1 MYLPPI
7 VLAAVDEHWES
18 AVRFCIGALI
28 TFTLGVLF
36 SSRREP
42 KGFHRE
48 EALAVVALTWLFVG
62 GCGAIPY
69 VLYGLNVVDAF
80 FESISGYT
88 TTGATVLQDFSN
100 YDRPFF
106 LWRSMTQ
113 WFGGLGVIA
122 LFIVVLPRLGIAG
135 RQLFFAEASSLD
147 SEGLT
152 PQVRKG
158 AQRLW
163 VLYSGLTIAL
173 ASLLH
178 VVAGFDWFESVTHS
192 LTTMSAGGFSPN
204 GSSIAGYES
213 ASAEWILIL
222 FMLLSGASYTLQYR
236 VLAERN
242 PRLLRD
248 GEFVLY
254 SGLIFVAGVVVAGIL
269 AEGLPTLET
278 LRLALFQ
285 TASLM
290 SSTGFA
296 STDYNYWSDSAR
308 AMLIVVMLVGGCA
321 GSAAGGPKVVRLI
334 LVLKHVAREI
344 RVTLHPR
351 AVLAIR
357 HKGVPVS
364 RDIMRSVFTLVVLFM
379 LGHFLLGTALVVL
392 GADLVVG
399 YSAALACLGN
409 IGPGFDAVGPM
420 GNFAGF
426 DPLSKVLLTLAMWL
440 GRLEIVTVLALLHFD
455 VLRGIRFR
463 GKSQS

>member
-1 MYLPPI
+1 MYVPPI
-7 VLAAVDEHWES
+7 LLALVDQRIES
-18 AVRFCIGALI
+18 AVRFAIGALL

-36 SSRREP
+36 ST
-42 KGFHRE
+42 KQQQTFHRA
-48 EALAVVALTWLFVG
+48 EALAVVALTWLLVP

-69 VLYGLNVVDAF
+69 VLYGIGAVDAV
-80 FESISGYT
+80 FESMSGFT
-88 TTGATVLQDFSN
+88 TTGATVLVDFAL
-100 YDRPFF
+100 YDRPFY

-135 RQLFFAEASSLD
+135 RQLFFTEASSLD
-147 SEGLT
+147 SEALT

-163 VLYSGLTIAL
+163 LFYSGLTGVL
-173 ASLLH
+173 GLLLFA
-178 VVAGFDWFESVTHS
+178 VSGFGWFESVTHA

-204 GSSIAGYES
+204 GSSIAGYQS
-213 ASAEWILIL
+213 VSAEWILTF

-236 VLAERN
+236 VVAERR
-242 PRLLRD
+242 PALLRD
-248 GEFVLY
+248 GEFALY
-254 SGLIFVAGVVVAGIL
+254 SGTIIVTGVVIAAIL
-269 AEGLPTLET
+269 AGGLPTLET
-278 LRLALFQ
+278 LRLGLFQ
-285 TASLM
+285 TSSLM

-296 STDYNYWSDSAR
+296 SVDYNLWSDSAR
-308 AMLIVVMLVGGCA
+308 ALLIVVMVVGGCA

-357 HKGVPVS
+357 HKGQTVS
-364 RDIMRSVFTLVVLFM
+364 RDIMRSVFTLFVLFV
-379 LGHFLLGTALVVL
+379 LGHFVLGTALVVL

-426 DPLSKVLLTLAMWL
+426 DPLSKLLLTLGMWL
-440 GRLEIVTVLALLHFD
+440 GRLEIVTVLALLHFE
-455 VLRGIRFR
+455 VLRSMSFR
-463 GKSQS
+463 GKR